1 MSADL
6 LSFLTREESRSDER
20 KCSRP
25 LHHADEAA
33 TARPMSDPLPLPPV
47 DLLRDASLFLDF
59 DGTLV
64 EIAAT
69 PDAVRVSEKLRQLL
83 RDLVDRMDGRVAIV
97 SGRSVA
103 EIAALLDPVAL
114 TVAGSHGLE
123 VAAAGQAPIVP
134 ERTAGVDAAL
144 VALHDFAA
152 DRPGVLVE
160 DKPFG
165 VGLHYRQAPH
175 EEMRARDL
183 AARLADEHDLHLQ
196 LGKMVAELRLPGA
209 DKGSALKSLM
219 LEPARVPTR
228 PVFMGDDVTD
238 EAAFAA
244 ACELNG
250 AGILIGPARETA
262 ASYRLNDVPA
272 ALAWL
277 RQAAEAVA

>member
-1 MSADL
+1 
-6 LSFLTREESRSDER
+6 
-20 KCSRP
+20 
-25 LHHADEAA
+25 
-33 TARPMSDPLPLPPV
+33 MSDILPPPPV

-69 PDAVRVSEKLRQLL
+69 PDAVHVSATLRQLL
-83 RDLVDRMDGRVAIV
+83 RDLVTRMDGRVAIV
-97 SGRSVA
+97 SGRAVA

-123 VAAAGQAPIVP
+123 IAAAGQPPVVP
-134 ERTAGVDAAL
+134 ERTSGVDAAL
-144 VALHDFAA
+144 AALHDFAA
-152 DRPGVLVE
+152 TRPGVLVE

-165 VGLHYRQAPH
+165 VGLHYRQAAS
-175 EEMRARDL
+175 EGEAANAL
-183 AARLADEHDLHLQ
+183 AAELAAEHDLHLQ

-219 LEPARVPTR
+219 TEPGRGATR

-244 ACELNG
+244 ACQLNG
-250 AGILIGPARETA
+250 AGILIGPARQTHA
-262 ASYRLNDVPA
+262 RYRLDDVPA

-277 RQAAEAVA
+277 RAGAEALA

>member
-1 MSADL
+1 MFD
-6 LSFLTREESRSDER
+6 
-20 KCSRP
+20 
-25 LHHADEAA
+25 H
-33 TARPMSDPLPLPPV
+33 LPPPPV
-47 DLLRDASLFLDF
+47 DLLLDASLFLDF

-69 PDAVRVSEKLRQLL
+69 PDAVRVSETLRQLL
-83 RDLVDRMDGRVAIV
+83 RDLSARLDGRVAII

-103 EIAALLDPVAL
+103 EIATLLDPVTL
-114 TVAGSHGLE
+114 SIAGSHGLE
-123 VAAAGQAPIVP
+123 IAGAGQPPVVP
-134 ERTAGVDAAL
+134 ARTAGVDAAL
-144 VALHDFAA
+144 AALHHFAA

-165 VGLHYRQAPH
+165 VGLHYRQAPG
-175 EEMRARDL
+175 EEAHARDL

-209 DKGSALKSLM
+209 DKGSALRTLM
-219 LEPARVPTR
+219 AEPGRAPTR

-244 ACELNG
+244 ARELG
-250 AGILIGPARETA
+250 GTGILIGPARETHA
-262 ASYRLNDVPA
+262 RYRLDDVPA

-277 RQAAEAVA
+277 RQSAEALA

>member
-1 MSADL
+1 MSDTLPPPPADL
-6 LSFLTREESRSDER
+6 LI
-20 KCSRP
+20 
-25 LHHADEAA
+25 
-33 TARPMSDPLPLPPV
+33 
-47 DLLRDASLFLDF
+47 DASLFLDF

-69 PDAVRVSEKLRQLL
+69 PDAVTVSETLRQLL
-83 RDLVDRMDGRVAIV
+83 RDLQTRMDGRVAIV

-103 EIAALLDPVAL
+103 EIAALLNPVAL

-123 VAAAGQAPIVP
+123 IAAADGRVATPQRSPGI
-134 ERTAGVDAAL
+134 DAAL
-144 VALHDFAA
+144 ATLNDFASS
-152 DRPGVLVE
+152 RPGVLVE

-175 EEMRARDL
+175 EEAEARDL
-183 AARLADEHDLHLQ
+183 AAALAEQHGLHLQ

-209 DKGSALKSLM
+209 DKGSALKTLM
-219 LEPARVPTR
+219 AEPAHAPTR

-244 ACELNG
+244 ARDLGG
-250 AGILIGPARETA
+250 AGILIGPARDTRA
-262 ASYRLNDVPA
+262 RYRLDDVTA

-277 RQAAEAVA
+277 RSGAEALA